1 MNIYR
6 FDLKTGKSI
15 DPIKKKKAIES
26 GLKLKKAIKKG
37 IAKYGK

>member
-15 DPIKKKKAIES
+15 DPIKKKKAIEK
-26 GLKLKKAIKKG
+26 GLKLKRALKKG
-37 IAKYGK
+37 KK